1 MSAQR
6 PRHRFVHVNLTVAAA
21 AFGLLG
27 GLTIA
32 LARHVPS
39 ERDLSVILTSPQIQ
53 VDARD
58 LKPGARDAF
67 AQHAVCRCGLWLGT
81 NQIPQILKQALLAQ
95 EDTRFYIHR
104 GIDWIGLGRA
114 FVSVISGGSIQGGST
129 LTQQLVKNLITGNA
143 RSGLPGVVRKVR
155 EAIIARR
162 IERVMTKEEI
172 LTAYLNQMD
181 FGATEG
187 SAAIGVE
194 QATRKYFGK
203 PVKDLNLYEAAMLV
217 GTLRATSAYNPT
229 VNPGAAGQQARVVL
243 QKMLNQSLI
252 GENDYSGAL
261 RQTIQSGSLSPITI
275 AASYYLAWART
286 ELGQIA
292 EAQEMRGRVRFVVGL
307 NGWYQL
313 QGDAAIK
320 KQIARNEDRHVSQG
334 ALVALDGDGRVS
346 ALVGG
351 ADFALSQFDRA
362 TQAMRQPGSAFK
374 LFVYVAAI
382 KTGLDPNSVRSD
394 APISVGDWTPANAD
408 HQFLGPITL
417 MKAFARSRNTV
428 ATLLGREVGID
439 AVSNE
444 AHELGIRSPLGRDP
458 SLVLGTSE
466 VTLLELTSAYVPFMN
481 EGRPVRPYAA
491 RLALD
496 SSGRVVYRHDLAPKP
511 TVLNGRTVQAMRDML
526 RAVVT
531 EGTGQNARLRDLWSA
546 GKTGTSQ
553 GNRDA
558 WFIGFTDH
566 VTTGI
571 WFGNDDNSQMTGVS
585 GADMPA
591 LAWRKFNEA
600 ITAPPGSGVG
610 ARPPPAGEAA
620 ARALAPVASRR
631 NPESKRWSEATAFT
645 PASHA
650 HRGAAQIDPP
660 AGRRR
665 SRSAAS
671 PMIAPSTPFPPTSPV
686 HETAV
691 SRNRAARSIR

>member
-1 MSAQR
+1 MSTQR
-6 PRHRFVHVNLTVAAA
+6 PLHRFVQANLTVAAA
-21 AFGLLG
+21 AFGLIG
-27 GLTIA
+27 GLTMA
-32 LARHVPS
+32 LARHAPS
-39 ERDLSVILTSPQIQ
+39 ERDLPVILTSPQIQ
-53 VDARD
+53 VDARY
-58 LKPGARDAF
+58 LKPGVRDEF
-67 AQHAVCRCGLWLGT
+67 AQHAMCRCGLWLGA
-81 NQIPQILKQALLAQ
+81 NQIPQVLKQALLAQ

-104 GIDWIGLGRA
+104 GIDWIGLARS
-114 FVSVISGGSIQGGST
+114 FVSIMSGGSIQGGST

-143 RSGLPGVVRKVR
+143 RSGFPGVVRKAR

-162 IERVMTKEEI
+162 VERAMTKEEI

-181 FGATEG
+181 FGATAG

-194 QATRKYFGK
+194 QAARKYFGK

-229 VNPGAAGQQARVVL
+229 VNPSAADQQARVIL
-243 QKMLNQSLI
+243 NKMLNQNLI
-252 GENDYSGAL
+252 GENEYSRAL
-261 RQTIQSGSLSPITI
+261 RQTIQSGSSSPITV
-275 AASYYLAWART
+275 AAGYYLAWART
-286 ELGQIA
+286 ELAQIA
-292 EAQEMRGRVRFVVGL
+292 EAHPVDGRVRFVVGL
-307 NGWYQL
+307 DVWHQF
-313 QGDAAIK
+313 QGDTAIK
-320 KQIARNEDRHVSQG
+320 ALIARNEDRHVSQG
-334 ALVALDGDGRVS
+334 ALVALDGDGQVS

-351 ADFALSQFDRA
+351 ADFAVSQFDRA

-374 LFVYVAAI
+374 LFVYVASI
-382 KTGLDPNSVRSD
+382 KAGLKPNSVRPD

-491 RLALD
+491 RIALN
-496 SSGRVVYRHDLAPKP
+496 SSGRVIYRHDPALKP
-511 TVLNGRTVQAMRDML
+511 PVLDKRTVEAMREML

-531 EGTGQNARLRDLWSA
+531 EGTGQHARLRDLWSA

-591 LAWRKFNEA
+591 LAWRKFNDA
-600 ITAPPGSGVG
+600 INAPPASGVG
-610 ARPPPAGEAA
+610 ARPPPAGEVAALPGANRKPPEPRVQTA
-620 ARALAPVASRR
+620 ARGSRIYSGKLCASREHSDR
-631 NPESKRWSEATAFT
+631 SRGRTAAVSKRCPPDDRAQHAA
-645 PASHA
+645 PA
-650 HRGAAQIDPP
+650 R
-660 AGRRR
+660 
-665 SRSAAS
+665 AS
-671 PMIAPSTPFPPTSPV
+671 V
-686 HETAV
+686 L
-691 SRNRAARSIR
+691 

>member
-1 MSAQR
+1 MNL
-6 PRHRFVHVNLTVAAA
+6 PLHRFLHVNLIIAAA
-21 AFGLLG
+21 ASGLVG
-27 GLTIA
+27 GLAIA

-39 ERDLSVILTSPQIQ
+39 ERDLPVILTSPQIQ
-53 VDARD
+53 VDARY
-58 LKPGARDAF
+58 LKPGLRDAF
-67 AQHAVCRCGLWLGT
+67 AQHAVCRCGLWLGA

-104 GIDWIGLGRA
+104 GIDWIGLGRS
-114 FVSVISGGSIQGGST
+114 FVSIISGGSIQGGST

-143 RSGLPGVVRKVR
+143 RSGFPGVVRKAR

-162 IERVMTKEEI
+162 VERAMTKEEI

-181 FGATEG
+181 FGTTDG

-194 QATRKYFGK
+194 QAARKYFGK
-203 PVKDLNLYEAAMLV
+203 PVKDLNLYETAMLV

-229 VNPGAAGQQARVVL
+229 INPGAADHQARVVL
-243 QKMLNQSLI
+243 QKMQDQSLI
-252 GENDYSGAL
+252 GENDYSRAL
-261 RQTIQSGSLSPITI
+261 RQTIQSGQLPPITV
-275 AASYYLAWART
+275 AAGYYLAWART
-286 ELGQIA
+286 ELAQIA

-307 NGWYQL
+307 DVWHQL

-320 KQIARNEDRHVSQG
+320 ELIARNEDRHVSQG

-351 ADFALSQFDRA
+351 ADFAVSQFDRA

-374 LFVYVAAI
+374 LFVYVASI
-382 KTGLDPNSVRSD
+382 KAGLKPNSVRPD
-394 APISVGDWTPANAD
+394 APISVGDWTPANSD

-428 ATLLGREVGID
+428 ATLLGREVGIN

-444 AHELGIRSPLGRDP
+444 AHELGIRSPLGQDP

-491 RLALD
+491 RIALN
-496 SSGRVVYRHDLAPKP
+496 SSGQVIYRHDPAPKP
-511 TVLNGRTVQAMRDML
+511 PVLDKRTVEAMREML

-531 EGTGQNARLRDLWSA
+531 EGTGQKARLRDLWSA

-585 GADMPA
+585 GADMPV
-591 LAWRKFNEA
+591 LAWHKFNDA
-600 ITAPPGSGVG
+600 INAPPAPGVG
-610 ARPPPAGEAA
+610 AKPPPAGEVAA
-620 ARALAPVASRR
+620 LPVPRPKPPEARVQ
-631 NPESKRWSEATAFT
+631 T
-645 PASHA
+645 
-650 HRGAAQIDPP
+650 
-660 AGRRR
+660 
-665 SRSAAS
+665 
-671 PMIAPSTPFPPTSPV
+671 
-686 HETAV
+686 
-691 SRNRAARSIR
+691 AARSNRVHSGKFCPSRDSSDRSYGRTAAVSKRCPPDDRAQHAAPARGSVL